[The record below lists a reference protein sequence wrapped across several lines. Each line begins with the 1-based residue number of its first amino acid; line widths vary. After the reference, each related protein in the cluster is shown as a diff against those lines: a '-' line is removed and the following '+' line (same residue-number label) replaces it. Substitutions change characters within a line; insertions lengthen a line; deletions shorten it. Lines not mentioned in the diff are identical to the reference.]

1 VPATRSIRWIPTAV
15 VLVTVAAASCGPRS
29 SPPPYLTT
37 LDPERVAAIEEHVIR
52 QLLAAHLERYV
63 LIRRVAAD
71 LRRANTDRC
80 DGAGGDFGI
89 TLLSPDLIPEWMEPF
104 GAPLLQM
111 ETAPRIVDVRPG
123 SPAEAAGIDAGDWLL
138 SVGGRTAGSAVDLV
152 RAETRAPS
160 PVLLGIS
167 RGDSTRAV
175 QVIPDE
181 ACPPYPLR
189 LVVNPEPGAFAM
201 DGGIIVTTGL
211 FAIAHGEDE
220 LAFVLAHEM
229 GHLMLGHTG
238 AITAEGMESEA
249 DLVALEL
256 MTGAGY
262 EPAGALTFLLRLAAE
277 SHVPVDRKAIVVRL
291 AVLEARIQDESARAA
306 AEPPAPSADDGSER
320 R

>member
-1 VPATRSIRWIPTAV
+1 VPASRSTRWIPSAV
-15 VLVTVAAASCGPRS
+15 VLVTVAAAACAPRS
-29 SPPPYLTT
+29 QPPPYLAT
-37 LDPERVAAIEEHVIR
+37 LDPERIAAIEEHVVR
-52 QLLAAHLERYV
+52 QLLTAHLERYV
-63 LIRRVAAD
+63 LVQRVAAG

-111 ETAPRIVDVRPG
+111 EKTPRIVEVRAG
-123 SPAEAAGIDAGDWLL
+123 SPAEAAGIRAGDWLH
-138 SVGGRTAGSAVDLV
+138 SVEGRTAGSAADLV
-152 RAETRAPS
+152 RAETAAPG
-160 PVLLGIS
+160 PVRLGIS

-175 QVIPDE
+175 QLVPDE
-181 ACPPYPLR
+181 ACPPYPVR

-201 DGGIIVTTGL
+201 NGGIIVTTGL

-238 AITAEGMESEA
+238 AITSEGMESEA

-256 MTGAGY
+256 MTGARY

-291 AVLEARIQDESARAA
+291 AVLEARIQDESARAEA
-306 AEPPAPSADDGSER
+306 APPSSGGSGGEPR
-320 R
+320 

>member
-15 VLVTVAAASCGPRS
+15 VLVTVTAASCGPRS
-29 SPPPYLTT
+29 SPPAYLAT
-37 LDPERVAAIEEHVIR
+37 LDPERVAAIEEHVVR

-63 LIRRVAAD
+63 LVQRVAAD

-138 SVGGRTAGSAVDLV
+138 SVDGRTAGSAVDLV
-152 RAETRAPS
+152 RAETRAPA

-201 DGGIIVTTGL
+201 NGGIIVTTGL

-262 EPAGALTFLLRLAAE
+262 ELAGALTFLLRLAAE

-291 AVLEARIQDESARAA
+291 AVLEARIQDESGRGGCRA
-306 AEPPAPSADDGSER
+306 PRPLGG
-320 R
+320 

>member
-1 VPATRSIRWIPTAV
+1 VPATRSIRWTPTAV
-15 VLVTVAAASCGPRS
+15 VLLTVAATSCGPRS
-29 SPPPYLTT
+29 APSPYLAT
-37 LDPERVAAIEEHVIR
+37 LDPERVAAIEEHVVR
-52 QLLAAHLERYV
+52 QLLGAHLERYV
-63 LIRRVAAD
+63 LIQRVAAD
-71 LRRANTDRC
+71 LRRANTGRC

-104 GAPLLQM
+104 GGPLLQM
-111 ETAPRIVDVRPG
+111 ERAPRIVDVRPG

-138 SVGGRTAGSAVDLV
+138 SVEGRTAGSAADLA
-152 RAETRAPS
+152 RAETRAPA

-175 QVIPDE
+175 QVVPDH

-291 AVLEARIQDESARAA
+291 AVLEDRIQAEATRAA
-306 AEPPAPSADDGSER
+306 AAPPSSGGSGGEPR
-320 R
+320 